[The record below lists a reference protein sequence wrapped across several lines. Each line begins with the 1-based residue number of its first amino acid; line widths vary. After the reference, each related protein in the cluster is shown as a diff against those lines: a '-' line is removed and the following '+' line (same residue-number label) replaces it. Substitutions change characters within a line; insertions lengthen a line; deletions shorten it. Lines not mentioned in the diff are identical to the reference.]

1 MPRQDGD
8 PRSTTRVL
16 RELVAAF
23 EDPGAVH
30 PALARQVRSAARE
43 LLGASERE
51 PLLLRVRMPT
61 LMVPRSVVDEVP
73 DPPPVPPAAL

>member
-1 MPRQDGD
+1 
-8 PRSTTRVL
+8 
-16 RELVAAF
+16 
-23 EDPGAVH
+23 VH

-43 LLGASERE
+43 LLGLEERE
-51 PLLLRVRMPT
+51 PLRLRVRMPT